1 MKLYL
6 ILVRQAEELRFEEG
20 EIHLLSENK
29 AYDKS
34 YRLRVESVT
43 IDIVSYVLLRITKYF
58 KLIYLVDYNI
68 FTRLR
73 RGVIDKS
80 RIVDGRMLNFLYTLY
95 IFHDVGLAIINIP
108 YFGSKYKGPFTNDVI
123 ALRRRGSPNYD
134 GG

>member
-20 EIHLLSENK
+20 GIHLLSENK
-29 AYDKS
+29 AYDES

-43 IDIVSYVLLRITKYF
+43 IDIVSYVLLRITMYY
-58 KLIYLVDYNI
+58 KLIYLVEYNI
-68 FTRLR
+68 FIRLR

-95 IFHDVGLAIINIP
+95 IFSLMLD
-108 YFGSKYKGPFTNDVI
+108 
-123 ALRRRGSPNYD
+123 
-134 GG
+134 